1 MCDEITKGADNVST
15 NVANAIPTNVR
26 STMSTNSEDKK
37 VRYKMV
43 CYILHIILLLIILL
57 FTIALNWYH
66 CTKNNIKAKSY

>member
-43 CYILHIILLLIILL
+43 CYILHIILLLIILI
-57 FTIALNWYH
+57 FTIALNCYH